1 MIKRVY
7 IRNGQIFRRLS
18 SHPLWEGA
26 CSAAL
31 DQATNIAKNEVQV
44 LMTPNVKTGEM
55 RNSVIVTKLGPKK
68 AHIGSSVDHTLYVDQ
83 GTGIHGPNNS
93 PIVPKTAK
101 LMKWLPVTATGK
113 PGGSAIYARK
123 TAGQTPQL
131 FSREHWIENYQQCLR
146 HSIVNLCASLEMPVL
161 AATEARG
168 SPRVPIGANIH
179 SNT

>member
-131 FSREHWIENYQQCLR
+131 FFKRALDRKLPTMLEAFHREFMRIIRDAGVSGY
-146 HSIVNLCASLEMPVL
+146 
-161 AATEARG
+161 G
-168 SPRVPIGANIH
+168 SKR
-179 SNT
+179 